1 MLFRSSAIYNP
12 GFPDTTYLTADIN
25 GKATEGVH
33 SQYTI
38 AKSNWF
44 VDKRPDKGNIK
55 NDDLTIEDSKNLDI
69 KKIKIHS
76 GRFGDDLDGHC
87 DIGPESGRPPNLNA
101 DEYKDPE
108 SSLFGIFEDVS
119 VPVLHLEYPKAP
131 NESGEVRAKTTDDYV
146 TYVNGSS
153 AAAVIRFAN
162 LKKDA
167 FKRIRIDGEVLD
179 TEDYSISDASDTS
192 ADAFDITLKDEYLKT
207 LAAGKHKVEVRTTEG
222 SADGT
227 SLDRKSVV

>member
-1 MLFRSSAIYNP
+1 MTSDPIR
-12 GFPDTTYLTADIN
+12 
-25 GKATEGVH
+25 
-33 SQYTI
+33 
-38 AKSNWF
+38 
-44 VDKRPDKGNIK
+44 GNIK

-179 TEDYSISDASDTS
+179 TEDYSKIGRA
-192 ADAFDITLKDEYLKT
+192 
-207 LAAGKHKVEVRTTEG
+207 HV
-222 SADGT
+222 
-227 SLDRKSVV
+227 